1 MFHSSN
7 SETVLRTSAQGTC
20 YHRSTCLHTNPGSL
34 EIIDS
39 ILDYSKLEASGNC
52 FLCLPME
59 EWILMSQFSPQAR
72 VYGLF
77 RRRHHSCA
85 FLSHSASY
93 ETYWDLG
100 LHGIAPAH
108 GCEKAG
114 SLLQHRSRCT
124 CMYACPLSAGRTIL
138 TFQFRGASWLYSH
151 PSR

>member
-20 YHRSTCLHTNPGSL
+20 YHRSTRVHTNSCSL

-39 ILDYSKLEASGNC
+39 ILDYSKLEASGRC
-52 FLCLPME
+52 FSYLLME
-59 EWILMSQFSPQAR
+59 ESIPISQFSPQAR
-72 VYGLF
+72 VYRLF

-108 GCEKAG
+108 GCEKAE
-114 SLLQHRSRCT
+114 SLLQYRSRCT

-138 TFQFRGASWLYSH
+138 TFQFRGTS
-151 PSR
+151 

>member
-7 SETVLRTSAQGTC
+7 SETVLRASAQGTC
-20 YHRSTCLHTNPGSL
+20 YHGSTRLHTDPCSL

-52 FLCLPME
+52 FSYLPLE
-59 EWILMSQFSPQAR
+59 EWILISQFSPQAR
-72 VYGLF
+72 VYRLCC
-77 RRRHHSCA
+77 RRHHSCA

-93 ETYWDLG
+93 ETYWNIG

-114 SLLQHRSRCT
+114 SLLQYRSRCT
-124 CMYACPLSAGRTIL
+124 RMYAYPLFAGRAIL
-138 TFQFRGASWLYSH
+138 TFRFRGAG
-151 PSR
+151 